1 MKMQFRH
8 LPFVVCIVAAF
19 SLPSFAQSPSGSRT
33 SSTAP
38 AQEQSAILPANA
50 NSIENAANEISLLR
64 KTLQALNT
72 RLREMN
78 DRALATATASIDKD
92 RITISL
98 DILTRA
104 EQRAEIM
111 RKLLVE
117 AVEKETSL
125 KGKVLQIEED
135 MRPDSIERTM
145 ALSGSTRTAEIREVR
160 RRVLEIER
168 KGYESLLYQC
178 TQSRQKLEDDVRT
191 ADNLVARL
199 RMRVLP
205 WIEREMERINP
216 AQ

>member
-1 MKMQFRH
+1 MKMQLRL

-19 SLPSFAQSPSGSRT
+19 SLPSFAQSPGGSRAN
-33 SSTAP
+33 STAQ
-38 AQEQSAILPANA
+38 AQEQSAVPPANA
-50 NSIENAANEISLLR
+50 NSIDNAANEISLLR

-78 DRALATATASIDKD
+78 DRALASAVNSSEKD

-135 MRPDSIERTM
+135 MRPDSIDRTM
-145 ALSGSTRTAEIREVR
+145 ALSGSTRTAEVRDVR

-178 TQSRQKLEDDVRT
+178 TQNRQKLEEDVRT

-199 RMRVLP
+199 RVRVLP
-205 WIEREMERINP
+205 WIEKEIERINP
-216 AQ
+216 VQ